1 MLLPYLLLFCL
12 AVQAVSADDGD
23 DRVFHNHFAVK
34 VDNATSRAV
43 DEMASKH
50 GFRNLGQV
58 GLFFLHWVSL
68 KWHEKK
74 NWRDFASI
82 WVFREVIS

>member
-1 MLLPYLLLFCL
+1 MIVYHAVKCRTAMLLPYLLLFCL

-68 KWHEKK
+68 K
-74 NWRDFASI
+74 
-82 WVFREVIS
+82 